1 VVIVF
6 RFEGAQLRTEA
17 DFEVE
22 EVYIA
27 LQKGSRISMLV
38 RGHFVKPE
46 GGRHEHL
53 PAKLCVLTATVP
65 KTLEAEDDLLA
76 CIEKYGD
83 ELELKE
89 VEG

>member
-1 VVIVF
+1 M
-6 RFEGAQLRTEA
+6 RFEGAQLRVEM

-22 EVYIA
+22 EVYLA
-27 LQKGSRISMLV
+27 VQKGSRVSMLV
-38 RGHFVKPE
+38 RGHFVKSE
-46 GGRHEHL
+46 RGRHEHL
-53 PAKLCVLTATVP
+53 PTKLYVLTVTVP
-65 KTLEAEDDLLA
+65 ETALETEDDLLA